1 MFTLQALLCII
12 NRRQTGGVILGKI
25 IAVANQKGG
34 VGKTTTNV
42 NLGACLARLGKRV
55 LTVDIDPQ
63 GNTTSGLGIEKE
75 TLETSVY
82 EVMIDNVPIRQGIV
96 HTMVEGLD
104 LLPSNINLVGAE
116 IEMTSMI
123 AREHILKGC
132 LEEVRS
138 EYDFVLIDCPPSLGL
153 LTLNALTAADKVL
166 VPIQCEFFA
175 LEGLS
180 QLINTVGLVSQRLN
194 PSLSMEGV
202 VMTMYDPRT
211 NLSQQ
216 VVAEVKKYFQS
227 KVYQTMIPRNVRLG
241 EAPSFGLPI
250 MIYDPNCSGA
260 KAYMSLAQEVIG
272 GNGGDSDGQ

>member
-1 MFTLQALLCII
+1 M
-12 NRRQTGGVILGKI
+12 GKI

-42 NLGACLARLGKRV
+42 NLGACLVRLGKRI

-63 GNTTSGLGIEKE
+63 GNTTSGLGVEKE
-75 TLETSVY
+75 TLNNSVY
-82 EVMIDNVPIRQGIV
+82 EVMINNVPIREAIV
-96 HTMVEGLD
+96 STMVDGLD

-132 LEEVRS
+132 LDQIRAD
-138 EYDFVLIDCPPSLGL
+138 YDFILIDCPPSLGL

-227 KVYQTMIPRNVRLG
+227 KVYETMIPRNVRLG

-260 KAYMSLAQEVIG
+260 KAYMSLAQEVID
-272 GNGGDSDGQ
+272 GNEAKQ